1 MAKLA
6 KINPDGTLEFAP
18 PYFLV
23 DGRVVLDLCGK
34 LAAEQGFL
42 PMTETEGNVI
52 FEADKAYEQNYML
65 SADGKMIESEWVE
78 KKPPTEPPEDETA
91 RIYAELNLLQ
101 QTIINLQNEWE
112 AIRPSLP
119 ISFKEGETINVK

>member
-6 KINPDGTLEFAP
+6 KINEDGTLEFAP
-18 PYFLV
+18 AYFLV
-23 DGRVVLDLCGK
+23 DGRIKLDLCGK
-34 LAAEQGFL
+34 LAAEHGFL
-42 PMTETEGNVI
+42 PMTETKNEVML
-52 FEADKAYEQNYML
+52 EADKAYNRNYSL
-65 SADGKMIESEWVE
+65 SLDGKMIESEWVE

-112 AIRPSLP
+112 AMKPSLP
-119 ISFKEGETINVK
+119 ISN